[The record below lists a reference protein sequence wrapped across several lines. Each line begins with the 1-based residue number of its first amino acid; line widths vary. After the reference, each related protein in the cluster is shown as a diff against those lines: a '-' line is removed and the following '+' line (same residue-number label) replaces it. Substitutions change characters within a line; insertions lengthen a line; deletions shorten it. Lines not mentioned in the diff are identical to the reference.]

1 MEMTMSHDAEKFA
14 QAFKEQM
21 EKLALTLKLPDLD
34 VPALVESQRKTIEAI
49 SRAAQLSN
57 ETATEFSRRQLE
69 IMRAGS
75 EHLASMLK
83 DMKLSAE
90 QQRAL
95 ATKSFGAASTSA
107 RELAEMTSK
116 SNKEAFD
123 QIKQRMADNFE
134 EMRKSWKS

>member
-1 MEMTMSHDAEKFA
+1 MSYDAEKLA

-21 EKLALTLKLPDLD
+21 EKLSQSFKLPDLD
-34 VPALVESQRKTIEAI
+34 VPALVESQRKTIEAM

-57 ETATEFSRRQLE
+57 ETATEFSQRQLE

-95 ATKSFGAASTSA
+95 ATKSFESALTSA

>member
-1 MEMTMSHDAEKFA
+1 MEMTMSYDAEKLA

-21 EKLALTLKLPDLD
+21 EKLAQSFKLPDLD
-34 VPALVESQRKTIEAI
+34 VPVLVESQRKTIEAM

-95 ATKSFGAASTSA
+95 ATKSFEAALTSA

-123 QIKQRMADNFE
+123 QVKQRMADNFE

>member
-1 MEMTMSHDAEKFA
+1 MEMTMSYDAEKLA

-21 EKLALTLKLPDLD
+21 EKLAQSFKLPDLD
-34 VPALVESQRKTIEAI
+34 VPVLVESQRKTIEAM

-57 ETATEFSRRQLE
+57 ETATEFSQRQLE

-95 ATKSFGAASTSA
+95 ATKSFEAALTSA

-123 QIKQRMADNFE
+123 QVKQRMADNFE